1 VTDPQPT
8 VGGVL
13 PQPGAA
19 EPQSAQPEQRTAQP
33 RDHVAQPG
41 DMAQPGDVVTQLE
54 SAADRL
60 RSADGLDT
68 MPLTE
73 LAEQLAALH
82 GQLQAALSE
91 LDRT

>member
-1 VTDPQPT
+1 VTDPQQT
-8 VGGVL
+8 AVGVP

-19 EPQSAQPEQRTAQP
+19 GPQTAQSGQA
-33 RDHVAQPG
+33 AQPG
-41 DMAQPGDVVTQLE
+41 DVAAQPGDVVAKLE